1 VIFAFLSNR
10 PSLVFYSANHIV
22 PATFVG
28 ENVDMNGPY
37 KMNVLLIPAF
47 ILMPSLAHAAQ
58 VHKQHIPSIRRNRTN
73 TGRHPAHAATRYRQ
87 ARLLPSPPT
96 APPPSSILHGSSA
109 AAKPAAPEPHPE
121 EGTRTHRPT
130 SPVPS
135 VSCVAEP
142 SLSTLS
148 LVHSLSQGEEPW
160 LAASLRPANFLP
172 GLAIGFLL
180 GLLLDLSSSWRP
192 KSSPAPAPAA
202 APARASSSKRASGTS
217 FASGGEELKMVC

>member
-1 VIFAFLSNR
+1 
-10 PSLVFYSANHIV
+10 
-22 PATFVG
+22 
-28 ENVDMNGPY
+28 MNGPY

-47 ILMPSLAHAAQ
+47 ILMPSPAHAAQ

-148 LVHSLSQGEEPW
+148 LSRPLLVAGRGAVARREPPPGELPPGPRHRVPP
-160 LAASLRPANFLP
+160 RPPPRLVLVVEAQVQP
-172 GLAIGFLL
+172 RAGSGRRTRAGLQLQAGVGDLVCL
-180 GLLLDLSSSWRP
+180 GRRG
-192 KSSPAPAPAA
+192 A
-202 APARASSSKRASGTS
+202 
-217 FASGGEELKMVC
+217 

>member
-1 VIFAFLSNR
+1 MRPKCTSSTSHPFDATELTLADIRPTQRHVIDKHVSFLPHPLLHLHP
-10 PSLVFYSANHIV
+10 PSSMA
-22 PATFVG
+22 P
-28 ENVDMNGPY
+28 P
-37 KMNVLLIPAF
+37 P
-47 ILMPSLAHAAQ
+47 
-58 VHKQHIPSIRRNRTN
+58 RRNPPHQNPTRRKVRARTAQ
-73 TGRHPAHAATRYRQ
+73 RA
-87 ARLLPSPPT
+87 PSPPSV
-96 APPPSSILHGSSA
+96 ALRN
-109 AAKPAAPEPHPE
+109 PH
-121 EGTRTHRPT
+121 
-130 SPVPS
+130 
-135 VSCVAEP
+135 
-142 SLSTLS
+142 SLLSLS

>member
-1 VIFAFLSNR
+1 
-10 PSLVFYSANHIV
+10 
-22 PATFVG
+22 
-28 ENVDMNGPY
+28 MNGPY

-47 ILMPSLAHAAQ
+47 ILMPSPAHAAQ

-96 APPPSSILHGSSA
+96 APPPSSM
-109 AAKPAAPEPHPE
+109 APPPRRNPPHQNP
-121 EGTRTHRPT
+121 TRRK
-130 SPVPS
+130 
-135 VSCVAEP
+135 
-142 SLSTLS
+142 
-148 LVHSLSQGEEPW
+148 GEEPW

-217 FASGGEELKMVC
+217 FASGGEELKMVLAGSKTVLAIGPGRKADIDSVTGKLRLL

>member
-1 VIFAFLSNR
+1 
-10 PSLVFYSANHIV
+10 
-22 PATFVG
+22 
-28 ENVDMNGPY
+28 MNGPY

-47 ILMPSLAHAAQ
+47 ILMPSPAHAAQ

-148 LVHSLSQGEEPW
+148 LSLSSTPCRRARSRG
-160 LAASLRPANFLP
+160 
-172 GLAIGFLL
+172 
-180 GLLLDLSSSWRP
+180 
-192 KSSPAPAPAA
+192 SP
-202 APARASSSKRASGTS
+202 RASARRTSSRASP
-217 FASGGEELKMVC
+217 SGSS

>member
-1 VIFAFLSNR
+1 
-10 PSLVFYSANHIV
+10 
-22 PATFVG
+22 
-28 ENVDMNGPY
+28 MNGPY

-47 ILMPSLAHAAQ
+47 ILMPSPAHAAQ

-87 ARLLPSPPT
+87 ARLLLSPPT
-96 APPPSSILHGSSA
+96 APPPSSM
-109 AAKPAAPEPHPE
+109 APPPRRNPPHQNP
-121 EGTRTHRPT
+121 TRRKVRARTAQRAP
-130 SPVPS
+130 SPPS
-135 VSCVAEP
+135 VALRNP
-142 SLSTLS
+142 HSLLSLS